1 MDKVIGTTLFILI
14 LGTATESKR
23 FSKDPMIQK
32 LQSAG
37 NEEKF
42 KDDNSEKFVGTW
54 KFQGSTPLCYTCNT
68 FPDFYSGFLM
78 CHKLEP
84 YQYQYFNL
92 NDTLGAV
99 ECRGSDFKV
108 NEYRL
113 PPNNPL
119 EGPHI
124 LQLIEDH
131 DVFGNALKDVMGE
144 IKNSTM
150 PFRAGIKAIL
160 DDSKRILFYGS
171 LQMDGFYATRL
182 EA

>member
-1 MDKVIGTTLFILI
+1 MDKVIETTLFILI
-14 LGTATESKR
+14 LGTATEFKR

-42 KDDNSEKFVGTW
+42 KDNSEKFVGTW

-131 DVFGNALKDVMGE
+131 DVFGNAVKDMMGE

-150 PFRAGIKAIL
+150 PFRAGIKAIQ
-160 DDSKRILFYGS
+160 DDAKRILFYGS
-171 LQMDGFYATRL
+171 LKMDGFYATRL